1 MIRRLGLSAEAAE
14 EQFRRMVFNVVAR
27 NQDDHVKNISFLMDR
42 RGNWSLSP
50 AFDVVYSFNPQG
62 RWTRVHQMSING
74 KRDNFT
80 VADLNQ
86 AASTA
91 GLKRGA
97 ARRIIDE
104 VTATVARWPEFAATA
119 LVPDETIDAIHKS
132 LRLHLPR
139 Q

>member
-1 MIRRLGLSAEAAE
+1 
-14 EQFRRMVFNVVAR
+14 MVFNVVAR

-50 AFDVVYSFNPQG
+50 AFDVVYSFNPDG
-62 RWTRVHQMSING
+62 RWTRVHQMSIAG

-80 VADLNQ
+80 SADLDE
-86 AASTA
+86 AASIA
-91 GLKRGA
+91 GLKRRA
-97 ARRIIDE
+97 APHIIDE
-104 VTATVARWPEFAATA
+104 VTTTVARWPEFAAA
-119 LVPDETIDAIHKS
+119 ARVPEETIDAIHKA